1 MPKERNTLG
10 IHLKNLK
17 RMISIYKIKPK
28 FQQLLM
34 PILKLLRRFG
44 ISPNSITIFSIF
56 LSFVISYFF
65 WKATDNSPYFL
76 IVAFGLLLRMMLNA
90 LDGMMAR
97 IYNLQS
103 KLGEILNEVGDIIS
117 DVAIYFPL
125 TCIFSKFLEI
135 EIAIIFILLSIINEF
150 CGLIAKVI
158 SGERRYDGPMGKS
171 DRAFL
176 IGVICIVYYF
186 TNGLDPYMN
195 YIIGGS
201 SILMIFSS
209 YARLTKSIKNGKN
222 NK

>member
-1 MPKERNTLG
+1 M
-10 IHLKNLK
+10 
-17 RMISIYKIKPK
+17 MSIYKIKPK

-34 PILKLLRRFG
+34 PLLKLLRGWG
-44 ISPNSITIFSIF
+44 ISPNAITILSII
-56 LSFVISYFF
+56 LSFALSYFF
-65 WKATDNSPYFL
+65 WNASDSSSYFL
-76 IVAFGLLLRMMLNA
+76 IVAFGLLLRMILNA

-125 TCIFSKFLEI
+125 ILFESLEV

-158 SGERRYDGPMGKS
+158 SRERRYDGPMGKS

-176 IGVICIVYYF
+176 VGVICIIYYF
-186 TNGLDPYMN
+186 TNGLDPFIN

-201 SILMIFSS
+201 SILMILSS
-209 YARLTKSIKNGKN
+209 YIRLTKSIKNGKN

>member
-1 MPKERNTLG
+1 
-10 IHLKNLK
+10 
-17 RMISIYKIKPK
+17 MISIYKIKPK

-34 PILKLLRRFG
+34 PLLKLLRRLG
-44 ISPNSITIFSIF
+44 ISPNSITVFSIL
-56 LSFVISYFF
+56 LSFVIAYFF
-65 WKATDNSPYFL
+65 WNTSDNSSYFL

-103 KLGEILNEVGDIIS
+103 KLGEVLNEVGDIVS

-125 TCIFSKFLEI
+125 IIFESLRI
-135 EIAIIFILLSIINEF
+135 EIAVIFILLSIINEF
-150 CGLIAKVI
+150 CGLMAKLI

-176 IGVICIVYYF
+176 IGIICIVYYF

-201 SILMIFSS
+201 SIMIILSS
-209 YARLTKSIKNGKN
+209 YIRLIKSIKNGKN

>member
-1 MPKERNTLG
+1 
-10 IHLKNLK
+10 
-17 RMISIYKIKPK
+17 MISIYKIKPK

-34 PILKLLRRFG
+34 PLLKLLRRLG
-44 ISPNSITIFSIF
+44 ISPNSITIFSIL
-56 LSFVISYFF
+56 LSFVIAYFF
-65 WKATDNSPYFL
+65 WNTSDNSSYFL

-90 LDGMMAR
+90 LDGMMAH

-103 KLGEILNEVGDIIS
+103 KLGEILNEVGDIVS

-125 TCIFSKFLEI
+125 IIFESLRI

-150 CGLIAKVI
+150 CGLMAKVI

-176 IGVICIVYYF
+176 IGIICIVYYF
-186 TNGLDPYMN
+186 TNVLVPYMN

-209 YARLTKSIKNGKN
+209 YVRLSKSIKNGKN

>member
-1 MPKERNTLG
+1 
-10 IHLKNLK
+10 
-17 RMISIYKIKPK
+17 MISIYKIKPK

-34 PILKLLRRFG
+34 PLLKLLRRLG
-44 ISPNSITIFSIF
+44 ISPNSITIFSIL
-56 LSFVISYFF
+56 LSFVIAYFF
-65 WKATDNSPYFL
+65 WNTSDNSSYFL

-125 TCIFSKFLEI
+125 ILLNLKI

-150 CGLIAKVI
+150 CGVIAKVI

-176 IGVICIVYYF
+176 IGAICIVYYF

-201 SILMIFSS
+201 SILIIFSS
-209 YARLTKSIKNGKN
+209 YIRLTKSIKNGKI

>member
-103 KLGEILNEVGDIIS
+103 KPVQP
-117 DVAIYFPL
+117 A
-125 TCIFSKFLEI
+125 
-135 EIAIIFILLSIINEF
+135 
-150 CGLIAKVI
+150 
-158 SGERRYDGPMGKS
+158 
-171 DRAFL
+171 
-176 IGVICIVYYF
+176 
-186 TNGLDPYMN
+186 
-195 YIIGGS
+195 
-201 SILMIFSS
+201 
-209 YARLTKSIKNGKN
+209 
-222 NK
+222 

>member
-1 MPKERNTLG
+1 
-10 IHLKNLK
+10 
-17 RMISIYKIKPK
+17 
-28 FQQLLM
+28 
-34 PILKLLRRFG
+34 
-44 ISPNSITIFSIF
+44 
-56 LSFVISYFF
+56 
-65 WKATDNSPYFL
+65 
-76 IVAFGLLLRMMLNA
+76 
-90 LDGMMAR
+90 MMAR
-97 IYNLQS
+97 IYKLQS
-103 KLGEILNEVGDIIS
+103 KLGEILNEVGDIVS

-125 TCIFSKFLEI
+125 IIFSSLSI

-186 TNGLDPYMN
+186 TNSLDPYMN

-209 YARLTKSIKNGKN
+209 FIRLTKSIKNGKN
-222 NK
+222 NKYY

>member
-1 MPKERNTLG
+1 
-10 IHLKNLK
+10 
-17 RMISIYKIKPK
+17 
-28 FQQLLM
+28 
-34 PILKLLRRFG
+34 
-44 ISPNSITIFSIF
+44 
-56 LSFVISYFF
+56 
-65 WKATDNSPYFL
+65 
-76 IVAFGLLLRMMLNA
+76 MMLNA

-125 TCIFSKFLEI
+125 ILFESLEV

-158 SGERRYDGPMGKS
+158 SRERRYDGPMGKS

-176 IGVICIVYYF
+176 VGVICIIYYF
-186 TNGLDPYMN
+186 TNGLDPFMN

-201 SILMIFSS
+201 SILMILSS
-209 YARLTKSIKNGKN
+209 YIRLTKSIKNGKN

>member
-1 MPKERNTLG
+1 
-10 IHLKNLK
+10 
-17 RMISIYKIKPK
+17 MISIYKIKPK

-34 PILKLLRRFG
+34 PLLKLLRRLG
-44 ISPNSITIFSIF
+44 ISPNSITVFSIL
-56 LSFVISYFF
+56 LSFVIAYFF
-65 WKATDNSPYFL
+65 WNTSDNSSYFL

-125 TCIFSKFLEI
+125 ILFEFLEI

-150 CGLIAKVI
+150 CGVIAKVI

-176 IGVICIVYYF
+176 VGVICIVYYF

-209 YARLTKSIKNGKN
+209 YVRLTKSIKNGKN

>member
-1 MPKERNTLG
+1 
-10 IHLKNLK
+10 
-17 RMISIYKIKPK
+17 MISIYKIKPK

-34 PILKLLRRFG
+34 PLLKLLRRLG
-44 ISPNSITIFSIF
+44 ISPNSITVFSIL
-56 LSFVISYFF
+56 LSFGIAYFF
-65 WKATDNSPYFL
+65 WNTSDNSSYFL
-76 IVAFGLLLRMMLNA
+76 IVAFGLLFRMMLNA

-103 KLGEILNEVGDIIS
+103 KLGEVLNEVGDIVS

-125 TCIFSKFLEI
+125 IIFESLRI

-150 CGLIAKVI
+150 CGLMAKLI

-176 IGVICIVYYF
+176 IGIICIVYYF

-209 YARLTKSIKNGKN
+209 YIRLTKSIKNGKI

>member
-1 MPKERNTLG
+1 
-10 IHLKNLK
+10 
-17 RMISIYKIKPK
+17 
-28 FQQLLM
+28 
-34 PILKLLRRFG
+34 
-44 ISPNSITIFSIF
+44 
-56 LSFVISYFF
+56 
-65 WKATDNSPYFL
+65 
-76 IVAFGLLLRMMLNA
+76 
-90 LDGMMAR
+90 MMAR

-125 TCIFSKFLEI
+125 IIFSSLSI

-158 SGERRYDGPMGKS
+158 SGKRRYDGPMGKS

-186 TNGLDPYMN
+186 TNSLDPYMN

-209 YARLTKSIKNGKN
+209 YIRLTKSIKNGKN

>member
-1 MPKERNTLG
+1 
-10 IHLKNLK
+10 
-17 RMISIYKIKPK
+17 MISIYKIKPK
-28 FQQLLM
+28 FQQLLK
-34 PILKLLRRFG
+34 PLLKLLRRFG

-56 LSFVISYFF
+56 FSFVISYFF
-65 WKATDNSPYFL
+65 WNASDNSLYFL
-76 IVAFGLLLRMMLNA
+76 VVAFGLLLRMMLNA

-97 IYNLQS
+97 IYKLQS
-103 KLGEILNEVGDIIS
+103 KIGEILNEVGDITS

-125 TCIFSKFLEI
+125 IIFSSLSI
-135 EIAIIFILLSIINEF
+135 EIAIIFILLSIVNEF

-186 TNGLDPYMN
+186 TNSLDPYMN

-209 YARLTKSIKNGKN
+209 YIRLTKSIKNGKI

>member
-1 MPKERNTLG
+1 
-10 IHLKNLK
+10 
-17 RMISIYKIKPK
+17 MISIYKIKPK

-34 PILKLLRRFG
+34 PLLKLLRRFG

-56 LSFVISYFF
+56 LSFGISYFF
-65 WKATDNSPYFL
+65 WNVSVNSSYFL

-103 KLGEILNEVGDIIS
+103 KLGEVLNEVGDIVS
-117 DVAIYFPL
+117 DVAIYLPL
-125 TCIFSKFLEI
+125 IIFESLRI

-150 CGLIAKVI
+150 CGLMAKVI

-171 DRAFL
+171 DRSFL

-186 TNGLDPYMN
+186 TNGLALYMN

-209 YARLTKSIKNGKN
+209 YVRLTKSIKNGKN

>member
-1 MPKERNTLG
+1 M
-10 IHLKNLK
+10 
-17 RMISIYKIKPK
+17 SIYKIKPR

-34 PILKLLRRFG
+34 PLLKLLRRFG

-56 LSFVISYFF
+56 FSFVISYFF
-65 WKATDNSPYFL
+65 WNTSDNSSYFL
-76 IVAFGLLLRMMLNA
+76 IVAFGLLFRMMLNA

-125 TCIFSKFLEI
+125 IIFSSLSI
-135 EIAIIFILLSIINEF
+135 EIAVIFILLSIVNEF

-186 TNGLDPYMN
+186 TNSLDPYMN
-195 YIIGGS
+195 YLIGGS
-201 SILMIFSS
+201 SILMIYSS
-209 YARLTKSIKNGKN
+209 FIRLTKSIKNGKN

>member
-1 MPKERNTLG
+1 
-10 IHLKNLK
+10 
-17 RMISIYKIKPK
+17 MISIYKIKPK

-34 PILKLLRRFG
+34 PLLKLLRGWG
-44 ISPNSITIFSIF
+44 ISPNAITILSII
-56 LSFVISYFF
+56 LSFALSYFF
-65 WKATDNSPYFL
+65 WNTSDNSSYFL

-125 TCIFSKFLEI
+125 IIFSSLSI

-150 CGLIAKVI
+150 CVLIAKVI
-158 SGERRYDGPMGKS
+158 SGKRRYDGPMGKS

-186 TNGLDPYMN
+186 TNSLDPYMN

-209 YARLTKSIKNGKN
+209 YIRLTKSIKNGKN

>member
-1 MPKERNTLG
+1 
-10 IHLKNLK
+10 
-17 RMISIYKIKPK
+17 MISIYKIKPK

-34 PILKLLRRFG
+34 PLLKLLRRLG
-44 ISPNSITIFSIF
+44 ISPNSITIFSIL
-56 LSFVISYFF
+56 LSFGIAYFF
-65 WKATDNSPYFL
+65 WNTSDNSSYLL

-103 KLGEILNEVGDIIS
+103 KLGEVLNEVGDIVS

-125 TCIFSKFLEI
+125 IIFESLRI

-150 CGLIAKVI
+150 CGLMAKVI

-176 IGVICIVYYF
+176 IGIICIVYYF

-209 YARLTKSIKNGKN
+209 YVRLTKSIKNGKN

>member
-1 MPKERNTLG
+1 
-10 IHLKNLK
+10 
-17 RMISIYKIKPK
+17 
-28 FQQLLM
+28 
-34 PILKLLRRFG
+34 
-44 ISPNSITIFSIF
+44 
-56 LSFVISYFF
+56 
-65 WKATDNSPYFL
+65 L
-76 IVAFGLLLRMMLNA
+76 IVAFGLLIRMMLNA

-103 KLGEILNEVGDIIS
+103 KLGEVLNEVGDIVS

-125 TCIFSKFLEI
+125 IIFESLRI

-150 CGLIAKVI
+150 CGLMAKLI

-176 IGVICIVYYF
+176 IGIICIVYYF

-201 SILMIFSS
+201 SIMIILSS
-209 YARLTKSIKNGKN
+209 YIRLIKSIKNGKN

>member
-1 MPKERNTLG
+1 MPKERNIIG

-34 PILKLLRRFG
+34 PLLKLLRRLG
-44 ISPNSITIFSIF
+44 ISPNSITIFSIL
-56 LSFVISYFF
+56 LSFGIAYFF
-65 WKATDNSPYFL
+65 WNTSDNSSYFL

-103 KLGEILNEVGDIIS
+103 KLGEILNEVGDIVS

-125 TCIFSKFLEI
+125 IIFETLRM

-150 CGLIAKVI
+150 CGLMAKVI

-186 TNGLDPYMN
+186 TNGLAPYMN

-209 YARLTKSIKNGKN
+209 YVRLTKSIKNGKN

>member
-1 MPKERNTLG
+1 ML
-10 IHLKNLK
+10 
-17 RMISIYKIKPK
+17 SIYKIKPR

-34 PILKLLRRFG
+34 PLLKLLKRFG
-44 ISPNSITIFSIF
+44 ISPNFITIFSIF
-56 LSFVISYFF
+56 FSFVISYFF
-65 WKATDNSPYFL
+65 WNASDNSSYFL

-103 KLGEILNEVGDIIS
+103 KLGEVLNEVGDIVS

-125 TCIFSKFLEI
+125 IIFESLRI

-150 CGLIAKVI
+150 CGLMAKVI

-176 IGVICIVYYF
+176 IGIICIVYYF

-201 SILMIFSS
+201 SIMIILSS
-209 YARLTKSIKNGKN
+209 YIRLIKSIKNGKN

>member
-1 MPKERNTLG
+1 
-10 IHLKNLK
+10 
-17 RMISIYKIKPK
+17 MISIYKIKPK

-34 PILKLLRRFG
+34 PLLKLLRKLG

-56 LSFVISYFF
+56 LSFIISYFF
-65 WKATDNSPYFL
+65 WNTSDNSSYFL

-135 EIAIIFILLSIINEF
+135 EIAIIFILFSIINEF
-150 CGLIAKVI
+150 CGVIAKVI

-171 DRAFL
+171 DRSFL

-195 YIIGGS
+195 YIIGGA

-209 YARLTKSIKNGKN
+209 YVRLTKSIKNGKN

>member
-1 MPKERNTLG
+1 
-10 IHLKNLK
+10 
-17 RMISIYKIKPK
+17 MISIYKIKPK

-34 PILKLLRRFG
+34 PLLKLLRRLG
-44 ISPNSITIFSIF
+44 ISPNSITIFSIL
-56 LSFVISYFF
+56 LSFVIAYFF
-65 WKATDNSPYFL
+65 WNTSDNSSYFL

-103 KLGEILNEVGDIIS
+103 KLGEVLNEVGDIVS

-125 TCIFSKFLEI
+125 IIFESLSI

-150 CGLIAKVI
+150 CGLMAKVI

-176 IGVICIVYYF
+176 IGIICIVYYF
-186 TNGLDPYMN
+186 TNGLDPFMN

-201 SILMIFSS
+201 SILMILSS
-209 YARLTKSIKNGKN
+209 YIRLTKSIKNGKN